1 MAQGKQKI
9 ETKGSAQELS
19 PKKRRRRNKQKN
31 KMSTQNNQLDNAQAV
46 KKKRRPVSSLQH
58 PIKVPRVH
66 EPLPTCVICGK
77 PIQAISQSISGP
89 NPGEL
94 NHFDCVI
101 RKIADEEKVLPHQKI
116 SYIGRGTF
124 AIVDKDDEGKMVF
137 VKQIVFETP
146 ETFNAMKKFV
156 EEHKR

>member
-9 ETKGSAQELS
+9 EANVPKQELS

-31 KMSTQNNQLDNAQAV
+31 KMSTQNNQPDTSQV
-46 KKKRRPVSSLQH
+46 GKKKRRPVSSLQL
-58 PIKVPRVH
+58 PIKVPRVQ
-66 EPLPTCVICGK
+66 EPLPTCALCGK

-89 NPGEL
+89 VAGEL
-94 NHFDCVI
+94 NHFDCVL
-101 RKIADEEKVLPHQKI
+101 RKIEDEEKLLPHQKI

-124 AIVDKDDEGKMVF
+124 AIVDKDEEGKMVF

-156 EEHKR
+156 EGNKR